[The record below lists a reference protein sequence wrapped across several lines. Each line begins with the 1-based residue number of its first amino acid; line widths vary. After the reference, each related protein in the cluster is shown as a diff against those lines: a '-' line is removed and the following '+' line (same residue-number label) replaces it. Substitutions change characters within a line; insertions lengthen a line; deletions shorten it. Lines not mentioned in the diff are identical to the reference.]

1 MDPILMRDSAEISLN
16 PTIGSRVD
24 FPVVNDVVNAR
35 ILNHSVQDSVSNFLA
50 ILSVA
55 PNVNVNRANNSVAIR
70 VVLRHAGT
78 VGRVTD

>member
-1 MDPILMRDSAEISLN
+1 MNPILMRDSAEISLN

-55 PNVNVNRANNSVAIR
+55 PNVDINRANNSVAIR

>member
-55 PNVNVNRANNSVAIR
+55 PNVDINRANNSVAIR